1 MTARDHGHR
10 RKMRKWRIATP
21 LVFGCAGM
29 LFWSSANSSDGTDLR
44 PGRNDD
50 LASLVRSESKQYQA
64 LEDRAA
70 ALNRD
75 VDRLTGQVQDR
86 SVRTERRKAAVL
98 AGPAGFGH
106 VEGGGLRVV
115 LSDSP
120 AEVRES
126 SDENINLL
134 IVHQQDIQAV
144 VNAMWRAGAE
154 AITVQG
160 QRLVSTTGIKC
171 AGNSVELQGI
181 PYPQPFVIEAVGDPT
196 ALQAGVDADPYLT
209 YYRSQSVDPAI
220 AIGWEMNQ
228 SSDVVAPAYN
238 GLRTLQYATALD
250 PEDS

>member
-1 MTARDHGHR
+1 MTASNHGHR

-50 LASLVRSESKQYQA
+50 LASLVRSESKQYQQ

-70 ALNRD
+70 ELNRD
-75 VDRLTGQVQDR
+75 VDRLTGLVQDR
-86 SVRTERRKAAVL
+86 SVRTERRKAERL

-106 VEGGGLRVV
+106 VQGSGLRVV

-120 AEVRES
+120 SEVRET

-144 VNAMWRAGAE
+144 VNAMWRSGAR

-181 PYPQPFVIEAVGDPT
+181 PYPQPFVIEAVGDPDV
-196 ALQAGVDADPYLT
+196 LEAGIDGDPYLS
-209 YYRSQSVDPAI
+209 YYRSQAADPSI
-220 AIGWEMNQ
+220 AIGWEMDQ
-228 SSDVVAPAYN
+228 SERVVAPAYS
-238 GLRTLQYATALD
+238 GLRALEYATALD